1 MPLWWILINFC
12 ILYPIVRQ
20 DYWGNFKVGGLYF
33 SDNFEKEGFIHLSK
47 DSQGIRHIGAIL

>member
-12 ILYPIVRQ
+12 ILYLIVRQ
-20 DYWGNFKVGGLYF
+20 DYWGNFKVGVPFF
-33 SDNFEKEGFIHLSK
+33 SNNFEQEGFIRLSK